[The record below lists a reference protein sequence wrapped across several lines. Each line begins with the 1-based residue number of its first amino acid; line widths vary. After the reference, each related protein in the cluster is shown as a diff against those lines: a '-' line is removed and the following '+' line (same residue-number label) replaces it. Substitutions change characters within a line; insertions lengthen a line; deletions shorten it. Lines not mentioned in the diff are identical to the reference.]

1 MRISPGG
8 ATSSIWSRQRRTP
21 CSSAITGKRRE
32 HVGRLLFD
40 FDPDTASIYAHLADR
55 GVDLQ
60 SARHTID
67 AVGADE
73 TDAALLGVAPGTPL
87 LRERRHTSSAAGV
100 PLEYGE
106 DRYRPDRVTFT
117 IDNARPAAAGAGQ
130 ELRVRKD
137 AEK

>member
-1 MRISPGG
+1 LQIH
-8 ATSSIWSRQRRTP
+8 TP
-21 CSSAITGKRRE
+21 
-32 HVGRLLFD
+32 
-40 FDPDTASIYAHLADR
+40 
-55 GVDLQ
+55 
-60 SARHTID
+60 
-67 AVGADE
+67 VGADE

-117 IDNARPAAAGAGQ
+117 IDNARPVAAGAGQ